1 MVALTI
7 LDSFFLTTEPK
18 RGIAEKRCISRQC
31 QTEGE
36 FRKHGEKEKRVKL
49 GGMKKKREKLKG
61 KAGMVFK
68 VASFFTV
75 AIKSNRTSHDI
86 KTNCIPINSK
96 Q

>member
-1 MVALTI
+1 
-7 LDSFFLTTEPK
+7 
-18 RGIAEKRCISRQC
+18 
-31 QTEGE
+31 
-36 FRKHGEKEKRVKL
+36 
-49 GGMKKKREKLKG
+49 MKKKREKLKG